1 MITKIKCECGV
12 MFRGWDSKEDTCPK
26 CLKKLIKSEKRYKLV
41 TQGNI
46 KIILTESELI
56 RAILRK

>member
-1 MITKIKCECGV
+1 MTTKELEKALEKALDLDIVAE
-12 MFRGWDSKEDTCPK
+12 TN
-26 CLKKLIKSEKRYKLV
+26 IEKRYKLV

-56 RAILRK
+56 RAILRNK